1 MGGRVSWLTLANW
14 LWFRVFANLAL
25 RSIKSKLYNPEQM
38 AKDLA
43 RLEEF
48 QFDGHEATGDSTA
61 SLGWSNDGPEDV
73 HQRDYYSSSFAIQ
86 FAQLAYSKVRLG
98 LGALTTVVRGVGPGK
113 SAEVS
118 GERSKL
124 SP

>member
-1 MGGRVSWLTLANW
+1 MEANW

-25 RSIKSKLYNPEQM
+25 RSIKSASFNPAQM

-48 QFDGHEATGDSTA
+48 QMDLHAPTGDDSG
-61 SLGWSNDGPEDV
+61 SSGWSNDGPPDV

-86 FAQLAYSKVRLG
+86 FAQLTYSR
-98 LGALTTVVRGVGPGK
+98 
-113 SAEVS
+113 VS
-118 GERSKL
+118 KFT
-124 SP
+124 